1 MKTFTD
7 KSSYNLRIT
16 GFVYCFSHDSHF
28 IDRDVSTVYYRSSS
42 GDRIDLLSRN
52 MAVSDW

>member
-28 IDRDVSTVYYRSSS
+28 IDRDVSTVYDRSSS

-52 MAVSDW
+52 TAVSDW